1 MKYIYILYDVI
12 YNTGTTT
19 SMAWCRHPNMHARV
33 LTIMHTVY
41 WAIVLLNYTEGM
53 LSQSIYY
60 VVLTHP
66 LGAG

>member
-1 MKYIYILYDVI
+1 
-12 YNTGTTT
+12 
-19 SMAWCRHPNMHARV
+19 MHARV

-60 VVLTHP
+60 VVVIP
-66 LGAG
+66 IVIPYYSK